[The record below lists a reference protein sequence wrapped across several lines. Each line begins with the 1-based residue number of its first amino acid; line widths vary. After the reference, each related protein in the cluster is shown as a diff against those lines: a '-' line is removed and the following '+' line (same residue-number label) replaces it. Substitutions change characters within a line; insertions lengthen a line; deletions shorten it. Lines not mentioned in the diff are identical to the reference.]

1 MCIYSFNISLTKCDC
16 LMQPIAQQQADHSQ
30 EHCNE
35 VMIAKIFKLEPGS
48 RDKSDSDKQIVLR
61 QFTFQTISDERKSYI
76 DSEMKKIYHHMLL
89 EYYDPTIPD
98 YTCLSN
104 FHAMAYSTI
113 YTLSSINYSCVLT
126 LINYFLFNIF
136 SLEENVLLFAPSRIY
151 LYNM

>member
-1 MCIYSFNISLTKCDC
+1 MCIYSFNISLPKCDC

-35 VMIAKIFKLEPGS
+35 VMVAKIFKLEPGS

-61 QFTFQTISDERKSYI
+61 QFTYQTISDERKSYI

-104 FHAMAYSTI
+104 FHKRNGIFHHRRS
-113 YTLSSINYSCVLT
+113 LSPYL
-126 LINYFLFNIF
+126 LIICQL
-136 SLEENVLLFAPSRIY
+136 
-151 LYNM
+151 